1 MPLITKNGFLQFL
14 KCPVK
19 GWIEINNPPKKD
31 DSLADKYRKEE
42 GIEIGKRARQLFPEG
57 VLLEEKNPFIAE
69 EITKCMFRDQSFDTI
84 YEAAFVSG
92 DFVTRA
98 DIIEEMPDGL
108 KVYEVKSSKINT
120 KQIKDLIKDIAYTV
134 MVVKDAGYKVNGA
147 TLILL
152 SENYRKGM
160 SDQNLF
166 ELYDVSNEV
175 HRFIV
180 DFSTKKEKA
189 SEILGKL
196 EKPEPKFKYECRS
209 CDYFNDCFDLDRD
222 KTIFVLHNMYH
233 SHVKKLIDKGTYL
246 LEQLDKEELGKDL
259 HRRIFRS
266 MSENKLIIDD
276 KRGLW
281 EKLNEL
287 SYPIG
292 YLDFETVSTALP
304 LYNDL
309 APYEK
314 LPFQYSLHIKEN
326 LDSPIKHLDYLFFD
340 PSMDES
346 KKLAETL
353 VGDTKKIKTLI
364 AYHDSFEKTV
374 IKNLIKRYKYD
385 DQLTTALNN
394 MIDKFVDLEL
404 IVKEHVYHPDFH
416 GSFSIKN
423 VLPALIPD
431 FSYKGLEIKNGDD
444 ACYIFAKMARGDY
457 SEQEIEKI
465 RKNLLE
471 YCKLDTLAMVKIHE
485 KLLRYCSTL

>member
-1 MPLITKNGFLQFL
+1 MPLISKNAFLEFL

-19 GWIEINNPPKKD
+19 GWIEAHNPPKKD

-42 GIEIGKRARQLFPEG
+42 GIEIEKRARQLFPEG
-57 VLLEEKNPFIAE
+57 ILLEEKNPFIAE
-69 EITKCMFRDQSFDTI
+69 DITKCMFRAQSFNTI
-84 YEAAFVSG
+84 YEAAFVNG
-92 DFVTRA
+92 NFVARA
-98 DIIEEMPDGL
+98 DIIEETPDGL

-134 MVVKDAGYKVNGA
+134 MVIKDAGYKVNGA
-147 TLILL
+147 TLILV
-152 SENYRKGM
+152 SENYRKGL

-166 ELYDVSNEV
+166 ELCDVSNEV
-175 HRFIV
+175 HKLID
-180 DFSTKKEKA
+180 DFLPEKERA
-189 SEILGKL
+189 VEILGKL
-196 EKPEPKFKYECRS
+196 EKPDPEFKYECRS

-233 SHVKKLIDKGTYL
+233 SHVKELINKGIFL
-246 LEQLDKEELGKDL
+246 LEQLDKDKLVKDL

-266 MSENKLIIDD
+266 ISENKLIIDD

-281 EKLNEL
+281 EKLYEL
-287 SYPIG
+287 RYPIG

-304 LYNDL
+304 LYRDL
-309 APYEK
+309 TPYEK

-353 VGDTKKIKTLI
+353 VEDTREIKTLM
-364 AYHDSFEKTV
+364 AYHDSFEKNV
-374 IKNLIKRYKYD
+374 IKNLIKRNEYD
-385 DQLTTALNN
+385 DQLTTALSN

-404 IVKEHVYHPDFH
+404 LVKEHVYHPGFH

-431 FSYKGLEIKNGDD
+431 FSYEGLEIKNGDD

-457 SEQEIEKI
+457 SEQEMERI

-485 KLLRYCSTL
+485 KLLRFCSIL